1 MQQTKRYEILES
13 LPSYGPMYI
22 PISENNE
29 AFYSEGY
36 VVRFYTSEDTTWVGN
51 FEPGLTRL
59 NAVYEFEHDP
69 YILVIAGGTCYLM
82 NPDLEK
88 PISIFGTQYE
98 TVIKSLN
105 GRLILQDST
114 DLTVFEADGEYWH
127 TERISWDGIVD
138 LKLEGH
144 LVSGLSF
151 DPMNEYEE
159 WVEFVVD
166 LEKRNVKGGSWRQY
180 EFKPIAEKA
189 HLMHKNQLA
198 KKSWWKIW

>member
-22 PISENNE
+22 LVSENSE

-36 VVRFYTSEDTTWVGN
+36 VVRFYTSEDKTWVGN
-51 FEPGLTRL
+51 FEPGLTGL

-88 PISIFGTQYE
+88 PISIFGTHYE
-98 TVIKSLN
+98 TVIKTLD

-127 TERISWDGIVD
+127 TDRISWDGIVD
-138 LKLEGH
+138 LKLDGH

-180 EFKPIAEKA
+180 EFKPTAKKA
-189 HLMHKNQLA
+189 DLTHKNQTA
-198 KKSWWKIW
+198 TRRWWKIW